1 MRYLLLMLCLMA
13 YFIAP
18 AQELNCT
25 VSVISPQVQNTE
37 KRIFE
42 TLQNDIRQFL
52 NSTSWTND
60 SYKLEERIACSILIT
75 VTERISSDKF
85 KASIQV
91 QVSRPIFNTSY
102 SSVLMN
108 VNDQDF
114 TFNYV
119 ESQQLQFQEN
129 QHISNLTSVLAYY
142 AYMIIGMDYDSFSE
156 KGGEPYFQKAFQIVN
171 NAQNEAERGWKSADG
186 SKNRYWLVENLLN
199 ARFDNFRKVLYRY
212 HRLGLDMMQADIESG
227 RRTIFESLPDLKKIR
242 QSEPNSY
249 LLQSFFTAKADEFVN
264 IFSQGLPDT
273 KNKASQLLM
282 EMDPSNS
289 NKYQKITK
297 A

>member
-1 MRYLLLMLCLMA
+1 MA

-212 HRLGLDMMQADIESG
+212 HRLGLDLMQADIESG
-227 RRTIFESLPDLKKIR
+227 RRAIFESLPDLKKIR

>member
-1 MRYLLLMLCLMA
+1 MA
-13 YFIAP
+13 SFIAP

-212 HRLGLDMMQADIESG
+212 HRLGLDVMQADIESG
-227 RRTIFESLPDLKKIR
+227 RRAIFESLPDLKKIR

-273 KNKASQLLM
+273 KKQG
-282 EMDPSNS
+282 
-289 NKYQKITK
+289 ITIIDGDGPIQFQ
-297 A
+297 

>member
-1 MRYLLLMLCLMA
+1 MA

-156 KGGEPYFQKAFQIVN
+156 KGGEPYFQKAFQNVN

>member
-1 MRYLLLMLCLMA
+1 MA
-13 YFIAP
+13 SFIAP

>member
-1 MRYLLLMLCLMA
+1 MA
-13 YFIAP
+13 SFIAP

-212 HRLGLDMMQADIESG
+212 HRLGLDLMQADIESG
-227 RRTIFESLPDLKKIR
+227 RRAIFESLPDLKKIR

>member
-13 YFIAP
+13 YFNAP

>member
-1 MRYLLLMLCLMA
+1 MA

-212 HRLGLDMMQADIESG
+212 HRLGLDVMQADIESG

>member
-1 MRYLLLMLCLMA
+1 MA

>member
-1 MRYLLLMLCLMA
+1 MA

-227 RRTIFESLPDLKKIR
+227 RRAIFESLPDLKKIR